1 MHLGSRNPRRCRATA
16 QRLAARPVTPER
28 RETAAFPS
36 TGCQRSITPVVSP
49 GLKTVVGQTRVA
61 KGCGTPPQ
69 SISTSVPNILREA
82 ASRCGY
88 HRLKE
93 TAVPTIFEDFV
104 KLQNVKARTQGLA
117 HKARPVR
124 RRKRLA
130 LLRAHTPVPAIP
142 DSASTVPIGGE
153 AIAGASPRMTD
164 GCHLHDLRTGS
175 DHVPGSTAP
184 AEGSEAAAVELETHP
199 SATLE
204 DGQDAEPPS
213 DCVMVP
219 PPDVFATPSQ
229 RPVSPSAYMLRLPP
243 PPGAYI
249 QSEHSYHV
257 GSALLWKRRAEAA
270 LDALDKA
277 QRQLQAC
284 KRREHR
290 LRLRIHAL
298 QQERARE
305 KRGQSDVRERLKEH
319 LQVFAL
325 ELINDYVSPCSSEV
339 TAL

>member
-1 MHLGSRNPRRCRATA
+1 MPRHCSAIGCTTRDTRETRNRGISFHRLPKKDNPRRITWLENCRRTDPTGE
-16 QRLAARPVTPER
+16 RLWD
-28 RETAAFPS
+28 PS
-36 TGCQRSITPVVSP
+36 SEYIYFCSKHFEKSCFE
-49 GLKTVVGQTRVA
+49 VVGF
-61 KGCGTPPQ
+61 
-69 SISTSVPNILREA
+69 S
-82 ASRCGY
+82 GY

-93 TAVPTIFEDFV
+93 TAVPTIFEAFV
-104 KLQNVKARTQGLA
+104 TLRNAKARTQGLA
-117 HKARPVR
+117 QKARPVR

-130 LLRAHTPVPAIP
+130 LLRAHTPVPTIP
-142 DSASTVPIGGE
+142 DSANTASIGGE
-153 AIAGASPRMTD
+153 AITGASPRMTD
-164 GCHLHDLRTGS
+164 ISHLHDLCAGS
-175 DHVPGSTAP
+175 DHIPGSTAP
-184 AEGSEAAAVELETHP
+184 AEGSEATAVEPETHP

-204 DGQDAEPPS
+204 DGQDAELPL
-213 DCVMVP
+213 DCVMEP
-219 PPDVFATPSQ
+219 PPVTGGEDVLRTPSQ
-229 RPVSPSAYMLRLPP
+229 RPVSPSTYMLRLPP

>member
-1 MHLGSRNPRRCRATA
+1 MPRHCSAIGCTTRDTRETRNRCISFHRLPKKHNPRRITWLENCRRTDPSGE
-16 QRLAARPVTPER
+16 RLWDPSSEYIYFCSKHFER
-28 RETAAFPS
+28 SCFE
-36 TGCQRSITPVVSP
+36 
-49 GLKTVVGQTRVA
+49 VVGF
-61 KGCGTPPQ
+61 
-69 SISTSVPNILREA
+69 S
-82 ASRCGY
+82 GY